1 MPPSLEG
8 RRPHWRS
15 TGRSSFE
22 ARSLAPQDDG
32 ENAVNAWDDPRI
44 ARGMEKQ
51 LATRRERIAA
61 GEKPL
66 GWKVGLGAPAAMER
80 LGIKAPAVGYLMQ
93 RGLLLSGSSVSFAGW
108 AKPVAECEIAVRMA
122 RDVAGGATSETAA
135 AAVKEI
141 LPAIE
146 LADFDPPPT
155 PDNLDAVI
163 GADIYH
169 RHVLLAGVTR
179 PGAALDGLTSRLVRR
194 GVEAASTT
202 DPEAL
207 TGKLPD
213 IVAHVANTLA
223 AFGEKLAAGDIIITG
238 SITAPIMLEQDE
250 TALAHVLD
258 PVGELSVEFSW
269 D

>member
-1 MPPSLEG
+1 LTNS
-8 RRPHWRS
+8 
-15 TGRSSFE
+15 
-22 ARSLAPQDDG
+22 
-32 ENAVNAWDDPRI
+32 WDDPRI
-44 ARGMEKQ
+44 ARGMEQQ
-51 LATRRERIAA
+51 LAARRERIAK

-66 GWKVGLGAPAAMER
+66 GWKVGLGAPAAMEK
-80 LGIKAPAVGYLMQ
+80 LGIAAPAVGYLMQ

-108 AKPVAECEIAVRMA
+108 VKPVGECEIAVRMA
-122 RDVAGGATSETAA
+122 RDLGGGATADSAA

-163 GADIYH
+163 AADIYH

-179 PGAALDGLTSRLVRR
+179 PGAALDGLTSRLLRR
-194 GVEAASTT
+194 GVEAGTT
-202 DPEAL
+202 NDPEAL
-207 TGKLPD
+207 TGKLTD

-223 AFGEKLAAGDIIITG
+223 AFGERLSAGDIIIAG

-250 TALAHVLD
+250 TALTHVLD
-258 PVGELSVEFSW
+258 PIGDVSVQFSW